1 MHTDKLPF
9 MWRHKKTFARE
20 FSLTNVD
27 HGAAEYISTIRR
39 RRGTCQALLGKFSFR
54 PGKRTGTFREK
65 RTQSASQ
72 LQAAL
77 HAVFKHQPAQ
87 GMGNAVALIGNAAEQ
102 SFLPQICA
110 SLFLLA

>member
-54 PGKRTGTFREK
+54 PGTRTGTFREK
-65 RTQSASQ
+65 RTQSARQ
-72 LQAAL
+72 PQAR
-77 HAVFKHQPAQ
+77 
-87 GMGNAVALIGNAAEQ
+87 AAPPTTLYRY
-102 SFLPQICA
+102 S
-110 SLFLLA
+110 SLSPLRSSPPL

>member
-27 HGAAEYISTIRR
+27 HGAAEYLSTIRR
-39 RRGTCQALLGKFSFR
+39 RRGTCQALFGKFSFR

-65 RTQSASQ
+65 RTQS
-72 LQAAL
+72 
-77 HAVFKHQPAQ
+77 AVFKHQPAQ

-102 SFLPQICA
+102 SFLPQNLCFAFPIGIA
-110 SLFLLA
+110 LSEMLRL